1 MVSSANQ
8 ASGEPLQDSSE
19 GLWKTW
25 NLEEELESNPELK
38 AYWYSPQGSLDRQQ
52 AALSH
57 QIFRLRLVRKRR
69 GITQV
74 QLAKKMGVSQIRISQ
89 IENGRLESFELGTL
103 IRYVEAL
110 GGELS
115 ITVRVG
121 DKQLEL
127 LEITPDTLEVWGD

>member
-1 MVSSANQ
+1 M
-8 ASGEPLQDSSE
+8 
-19 GLWKTW
+19 
-25 NLEEELESNPELK
+25 
-38 AYWYSPQGSLDRQQ
+38 
-52 AALSH
+52 
-57 QIFRLRLVRKRR
+57 
-69 GITQV
+69 